1 MAYYFLTAS
10 KDASIYLQQP
20 FQNTGLDEILE
31 VSKVYYGNIKD
42 VSRALIKFDFDV
54 VSEFI
59 SGGKIELDEVR
70 LLLKETESNEIPLRY
85 TVFAHPIS
93 GSWEMGI
100 GSRFDNITTAGAVWR
115 YREGDS
121 RLDWFGGIGEF
132 ETGSDGTEDGRGGVW
147 YTSVSASQHFEYQT
161 ADINMDVAEV
171 VESWISG
178 TLPNYGFILKY
189 PTDNEGFVDLS
200 GDGDFDTNDYGQLK
214 FFSKETNT
222 IYQPK
227 VRFGWNDQIFETGSL
242 QPLQSEN
249 PVIRIKNLKTEYK
262 VNTTTVFRVVGRDK
276 FPLKTFTNKFPHGNT
291 SNYLPMETYYQIRDF
306 LSNDVIIPF
315 GEYSKISCNESGNF
329 ILLNFTNWEVDR
341 VYKIDFKIVV
351 DEIEHYFDNNY
362 TFKLIK

>member
-42 VSRALIKFDFDV
+42 VSRSLIKFDFSKV
-54 VSEFI
+54 EELI
-59 SGGKIELDEVR
+59 STDKIELDEVR
-70 LLLKETESNEIPLRY
+70 LILKETESTEIPLRY
-85 TVFAHPIS
+85 TIYAYPIS

-100 GSRFDNITTAGAVWR
+100 GSRFDNITTAGVVWR

-121 RLDWFGGIGEF
+121 KLEWFGGGSEF
-132 ETGSDGTEDGRGGVW
+132 AFESDGTEDGRGGVW
-147 YTSVSASQHFEYQT
+147 YNSISASQNFEYQT
-161 ADINMDVAEV
+161 ADINMDVKEV
-171 VESWISG
+171 VQTWISG
-178 TLPNYGFILKY
+178 NLPNYGFILKY
-189 PTDNEGFVDLS
+189 SNENEGFVDLT

-222 IYQPK
+222 IHQPK
-227 VRFGWNDQIFETGSL
+227 IRIGWDNQIFETGSL

-249 PVIRIKNLKTEYK
+249 PIVRIKNLKTEYK

-276 FPLKTFTNKFPHGNT
+276 FPLKTFTNKFPYGDA
-291 SNYLPMETYYQIRDF
+291 SNYLPIETHYQIRDF

-315 GEYSKISCNESGNF
+315 GEYSKVSCGENGNYI
-329 ILLNFTNWEVDR
+329 ILDFTNWEVDR
-341 VYKIDFKIVV
+341 VYKIDFKIVIDGV
-351 DEIEHYFDNNY
+351 EYYFDNDY